1 MRLFKANK
9 IRQQILY
16 SLFCRLAYLIRMKR
30 PAFGT
35 NAKLTIQCLMAIVRA
50 LDLRCLVKI
59 NSDVVRTSLLTFF
72 NNQAADLKSAVDEY
86 HASGQ
91 YASIRLIGRRETVVK

>member
-1 MRLFKANK
+1 
-9 IRQQILY
+9 
-16 SLFCRLAYLIRMKR
+16 MKR

-35 NAKLTIQCLMAIVRA
+35 NAKLTIQCLMAIVRS

-59 NSDVVRTSLLTFF
+59 NSDVIRTSLLTFV
-72 NNQAADLKSAVDEY
+72 NNQAADLKAAVDEY

-91 YASIRLIGRRETVVK
+91 YASIRLVGDEEVVY